1 MDANNGLGEQAGM
14 NRRSLLRAGAGL
26 LGGLTVVSLT
36 GACSSGVN
44 SSSGSGSGSGSGG
57 ESGVGSPTT
66 TQPTDKYVRSDK
78 AGAKS
83 PLAFQLGLC
92 MVQVQGAIKQFADAA
107 QTAAEPF
114 DLETFI
120 SVNASNSAKA
130 VSQMNSFLQ
139 RQVGMLFAQDLNP
152 AAQVPVL
159 KNAINQGVGT
169 STFNMPAHLQMTASQ
184 YEIGKQAAQG
194 TLDYI
199 AKNLN
204 NEAKIVHFNFD
215 YNEAVAPRDKGW
227 RDVMKGRPPGVKIV
241 ADIPGNPETQEK
253 GNTAMASILQK
264 DPDVNVVDGGDTLV
278 LGALSALRAAGRGSD
293 PNLALFGVNGD
304 PQAVEE
310 VKSGG
315 PYKATYAFNF
325 AILGTLLSDMSNR
338 WLKGL
343 NIPMLAVV
351 PAFPIDSPAAI
362 EEYNKSIAD
371 PAAAYETAEGKYFN
385 LYGSTSYATR
395 GTYFDGTVT

>member
-1 MDANNGLGEQAGM
+1 MGENSGLEWQAGID
-14 NRRSLLRAGAGL
+14 RRTLLRGGAGV
-26 LGGLTVVSLT
+26 LGGLSLVGLA

-44 SSSGSGSGSGSGG
+44 DGGASGGSGSGG
-57 ESGVGSPTT
+57 GSVGSPTT
-66 TQPTDKYVRSDK
+66 TRPTDKFTRSDK
-78 AGAKS
+78 AEAKS

-92 MVQVQGAIKQFADAA
+92 MVQVEGAIKQFADAA
-107 QTAAEPF
+107 TAAADP
-114 DLETFI
+114 LGLKTFT

-139 RQVGMLFAQDLNP
+139 RQVGTIFVQDLNP
-152 AAQVPVL
+152 AAQVPVI
-159 KNAINQGVGT
+159 KNAIGQGIGT
-169 STFNMPAHLQMTASQ
+169 FAFNMPAHLQMTASQ

-199 AKNLN
+199 AKHLGNR
-204 NEAKIVHFNFD
+204 AKVVHFNFD

-227 RDVMKGRPPGVKIV
+227 REVMKGRPPGVEIV

-264 DPDVNVVDGGDTLV
+264 DPHVNVVDGGDTLV

-304 PQAVEE
+304 PQAVKE

-325 AILGTLLSDMSNR
+325 AILGTLLADMSDR

-343 NIPMLAVV
+343 NIPQLVVV
-351 PAFPIDSPAAI
+351 PAVPIDSPAAI
-362 EEYNKSIAD
+362 EQYNRSIAN
-371 PAAAYETAEGKYFN
+371 PGSVYATAEGTYFN
-385 LYGSTSYATR
+385 LYGTTSYATR
-395 GTYFDGTVT
+395 GAYFDGKVT

>member
-1 MDANNGLGEQAGM
+1 MDVNGGLGRQDGM
-14 NRRSLLRAGAGL
+14 DRRALLRVGAGL
-26 LGGLTVVSLT
+26 LGGFTVVSLSS
-36 GACSSGVN
+36 ACSSGVN
-44 SSSGSGSGSGSGG
+44 TSTNSGG
-57 ESGVGSPTT
+57 SSGVGSPTT
-66 TQPTDKYVRSDK
+66 TQPTDKFARSDE
-78 AGAKS
+78 AGEKS
-83 PLAFQLGLC
+83 PLAYQLGLC
-92 MVQVQGAIKQFADAA
+92 MVQVEGAIKQFADAT
-107 QTAAEPF
+107 TAFADPLG
-114 DLETFI
+114 LETFM

-139 RQVGMLFAQDLNP
+139 RQVGALFVQDLNP
-152 AAQVPVL
+152 AAQAPVL
-159 KNAINQGVGT
+159 KNAINQGIGT
-169 STFNMPAHLQMTASQ
+169 FAFNMPAHLQMTASQ

-199 AKNLN
+199 AKHLN
-204 NEAKIVHFNFD
+204 NEAKLVHFNFD

-227 RDVMKGRPPGVKIV
+227 REVMANKPPGVEII

-325 AILGTLLSDMSNR
+325 AILGTLLADMSDR
-338 WLKGL
+338 WLNGL
-343 NIPMLAVV
+343 NIPQLAVV
-351 PAFPIDSPAAI
+351 PAVPIDSPQAI
-362 EEYNKSIAD
+362 DEYNKSIAD
-371 PAAAYETAEGKYFN
+371 PASVYETAEGTYFN
-385 LYGSTSYATR
+385 LYGSTSYETR
-395 GTYFDGTVT
+395 GAYFDGKVT

>member
-1 MDANNGLGEQAGM
+1 MSGNSAFGRQAGM
-14 NRRSLLRAGAGL
+14 DRRSLLRAGAGV
-26 LGGLTVVSLT
+26 LGGLSLIGLT

-44 SSSGSGSGSGSGG
+44 EGSGSSGG
-57 ESGVGSPTT
+57 SVGSPTT
-66 TQPTDKYVRSDK
+66 RPTDKFTRSEK

-83 PLAFQLGLC
+83 PLAHQLGLC
-92 MVQVQGAIKQFADAA
+92 MVQVEGAIKQFADAA
-107 QTAAEPF
+107 TGAAARLG
-114 DLETFI
+114 LETFTA
-120 SVNASNSAKA
+120 VNASNSAKA

-139 RQVGMLFAQDLNP
+139 RQVGTMFVQDLNP
-152 AAQVPVL
+152 AAQVPVI
-159 KNAINQGVGT
+159 KNAINEGIGT
-169 STFNMPAHLQMTASQ
+169 FAFNMPAHVQMTASQ

-199 AKNLN
+199 AKHLDNQ
-204 NEAKIVHFNFD
+204 AKLVHFNFD
-215 YNEAVAPRDKGW
+215 YNEAVAPRDQGW
-227 RDVMKGRPPGVKIV
+227 REVMKGRPPGVEIV

-325 AILGTLLSDMSNR
+325 AILGTLLADMSDR

-343 NIPMLAVV
+343 NIPQLVVV
-351 PAFPIDSPAAI
+351 PAVPIDSPEAI
-362 EEYNKSIAD
+362 EKYNRSIAD
-371 PAAAYETAEGKYFN
+371 PASIYETAEGTYFN

-395 GTYFDGTVT
+395 GTYFDGKVT

>member
-1 MDANNGLGEQAGM
+1 MSGNSGLGRQVGID
-14 NRRSLLRAGAGL
+14 RRSLLRAGVGVLGL
-26 LGGLTVVSLT
+26 SLIGLT

-44 SSSGSGSGSGSGG
+44 EGSGGSGSSGG
-57 ESGVGSPTT
+57 SVGSPTT
-66 TQPTDKYVRSDK
+66 TRPTDRFTRSDK
-78 AGAKS
+78 AGVKS
-83 PLAFQLGLC
+83 PLAYQLGLC
-92 MVQVQGAIKQFADAA
+92 MVQVEGAIKQFADAS
-107 QTAAEPF
+107 TAAAAPLG
-114 DLETFI
+114 LETFT

-139 RQVGMLFAQDLNP
+139 RQVGTMFVQDLNP
-152 AAQVPVL
+152 SAQVPVI
-159 KNAINQGVGT
+159 KNAINEGIGT
-169 STFNMPAHLQMTASQ
+169 FAFNMPAHVQLTASQ
-184 YEIGKQAAQG
+184 YEIGKQAAHG

-199 AKNLN
+199 AMHLDNQ
-204 NEAKIVHFNFD
+204 AKLVHFNFD
-215 YNEAVAPRDKGW
+215 YNEAVAPRDQGW
-227 RDVMKGRPPGVKIV
+227 REVMKGKPPGVEVV

-293 PNLALFGVNGD
+293 PKLALFGVNGD

-325 AILGTLLSDMSNR
+325 AILGTLLADMSDR

-343 NIPMLAVV
+343 NIPQLVVV
-351 PAFPIDSPAAI
+351 PAVPIDSPQAI

-371 PAAAYETAEGKYFN
+371 PASVYETAEGTYFN

-395 GTYFDGTVT
+395 GTYFDGKVA

>member
-1 MDANNGLGEQAGM
+1 MDGNSGLGRQADTG
-14 NRRSLLRAGAGL
+14 RRSRLRTGAGL
-26 LGGLTVVSLT
+26 LGGLMVVSLIS
-36 GACSSGVN
+36 ACSSGVN
-44 SSSGSGSGSGSGG
+44 AVDDGASKSD
-57 ESGVGSPTT
+57 VGSPTQ
-66 TQPTDKYVRSDK
+66 TQPTENFVPSDEV
-78 AGAKS
+78 GTKS
-83 PLAFQLGLC
+83 PLAFQLGMS
-92 MVQVQGAIKQFADAA
+92 MVQVEGAIKQFADAA
-107 QTAAEPF
+107 QTAAKPL

-120 SVNASNSAKA
+120 SVNGSNSAKA

-139 RQVGMLFAQDLNP
+139 RQVGTLFAQDLNP

-159 KNAINQGVGT
+159 KNAIDQGVGT
-169 STFNMPAHLQMTASQ
+169 FAFNMPSHMQMTASQ
-184 YEIGKQAAQG
+184 YEIGKQEAQG
-194 TLDYI
+194 LLDYI
-199 AKNLN
+199 AKNLGN
-204 NEAKIVHFNFD
+204 KAKIVHFNFD

-227 RDVMKGRPPGVKIV
+227 REVMKGRPPGVEIV
-241 ADIPGNPETQEK
+241 ADIPGNPETQEQ

-264 DPDVNVVDGGDTLV
+264 NPDVNVVDGSDALV

-325 AILGTLLSDMSNR
+325 AILGSLLADMSDR

-343 NIPMLAVV
+343 NIPQLAIV

-395 GTYFDGTVT
+395 GTYFDGKVK